1 MSSSNCCFLTCIQV
15 SQEAGQVS
23 WYSHL
28 LQNFPQFVVIHT
40 VKGFGIVN
48 KVEIDGFFVCLF
60 VCLFLEL
67 SCFFN
72 HPTDIGYLIFGSS
85 AFSKSSLYVWMFSVH
100 IPVKPSL
107 ENFEHASMWNEHNC
121 MVLNILWHCPSLGL
135 EWKLTFSIPVAT
147 VVFQICWHIECSTFT
162 ASFFRIWNNSAGIP
176 SLPLAL
182 FVVMLP
188 QASHSRMSGSRMITP
203 SWLSGSLRSF
213 LYSSVYSCH
222 LLLIFYA
229 SVNSMPFISFF
240 VSIFAWNDPLV
251 SLIFLK
257 RWDINK
263 SKETKTRMDEGLM
276 CYWKQIEL
284 GSQNTKRPESRF
296 RNCGLNSVCHLG

>member
-1 MSSSNCCFLTCIQV
+1 MKTDLFQSCGCC
-15 SQEAGQVS
+15 
-23 WYSHL
+23 W
-28 LQNFPQFVVIHT
+28 
-40 VKGFGIVN
+40 
-48 KVEIDGFFVCLF
+48 
-60 VCLFLEL
+60 
-67 SCFFN
+67 
-72 HPTDIGYLIFGSS
+72 
-85 AFSKSSLYVWMFSVH
+85 
-100 IPVKPSL
+100 
-107 ENFEHASMWNEHNC
+107 
-121 MVLNILWHCPSLGL
+121 
-135 EWKLTFSIPVAT
+135 
-147 VVFQICWHIECSTFT
+147 VFQIWWHFECNTLAP
-162 ASFFRIWNNSAGIP
+162 ASFRIWNSSTGSP
-176 SLPLAL
+176 SPPPTL
-182 FVVMLP
+182 FTVMLP
-188 QASHSRMSGSRMITP
+188 KGHLTSYSRMSGSRWLNTP

-251 SLIFLK
+251 SLIFSK

-284 GSQNTKRPESRF
+284 GSQNTKRPKSRF